1 MDKSNKFD
9 QVSHNPSQEPINM
22 AFSQMATIK
31 CAIKNS
37 GIELTDEQIDKLI
50 NKKVA
55 VKETMLP
62 NVLKLKRLKIQ
73 ALDLVFGD
81 EVAEAELKQ
90 IQKASVD
97 LANDLMFAF
106 SDGIIEMAKVFT
118 PDQRRKIRT
127 SVKRAQ
133 LSLS

>member
-1 MDKSNKFD
+1 MDKLYNFA
-9 QVSHNPSQEPINM
+9 QASHNPNQDPINM

-31 CAIKNS
+31 CAIKDS

-50 NKKVA
+50 HKKLA

-62 NVLKLKRLKIQ
+62 HVLKLKRLKLQ

-81 EVAEAELKQ
+81 EVGESELKG
-90 IQKASVD
+90 IQKESAHLV
-97 LANDLMFAF
+97 NELMFAF
-106 SDGIIEMAKVFT
+106 SDGIIEMAKVFST
-118 PDQRRKIRT
+118 DQRKKIRT

>member
-1 MDKSNKFD
+1 MDKLYNFA
-9 QVSHNPSQEPINM
+9 QASHNPNQDPINM

-31 CAIKNS
+31 CAIKDS

-50 NKKVA
+50 HKKMA
-55 VKETMLP
+55 VKETILP
-62 NVLKLKRLKIQ
+62 NVLKLKRLKLQ

-81 EVAEAELKQ
+81 EIAEAELKE
-90 IQKASVD
+90 IQKASAH
-97 LANDLMFAF
+97 LANDLMFAI

-118 PDQRRKIRT
+118 SDQRKKIRT